1 MQSGTNEI
9 SYRYDA
15 SGNRLYLDQTGC
27 ESLEYGY
34 LTGNIL
40 CYNYKYDT
48 AREEYADCS
57 YDNNGNLLS
66 KTGVP
71 VNITNTYDGFNRLIS
86 SAAGEN
92 PVSLSYEYNGDG
104 LRTAKTAK
112 GTRTDFIWDGDR
124 LVCEISGES
133 VTVYKYG
140 NRLFGFEK
148 DGVKKYYN
156 FNGHGDVTGITNSS
170 YTQIKSYEYDA
181 FGVEKN
187 PDPAD
192 TNPFRYCAEYY
203 DAETGYIYLRARY
216 YDVKDGR
223 FISEDPAKDGLNWYV
238 YCGNNPVNFVDPFGL
253 FDYNTKLSKSNHYSD
268 DVKVLQNELAWWGYY
283 KGAIDGYFGNQT
295 LSAVNAYKNAK
306 GLWNFGQY
314 NGVVG
319 VTTWES
325 LGLIYRTKDD
335 IAAGVQIVTNDCIQ
349 VYDIT
354 TPFNKLLN
362 TAKTEA
368 EKWYNTC
375 NAIWFYKKVNH
386 ECDWDIKRPIP
397 WFNAMRISYPGS
409 SSSYVVYRD
418 HYTTPEELGNFLY
431 GYAGTAAKFSEDI
444 LIAGSIFASRIWKKN
459 PTQQAIWGEFTDHTS
474 IRKGIRYYN
483 EGY

>member
-1 MQSGTNEI
+1 M
-9 SYRYDA
+9 
-15 SGNRLYLDQTGC
+15 DQTGQ

-48 AREEYADCS
+48 AREEYADYS
-57 YDNNGNLLS
+57 YDNNGNLSS

-112 GTRTDFIWDGDR
+112 GTRTEFIWVGDR

-170 YTQIKSYEYDA
+170 YSQIKSYEYDA

-223 FISEDPAKDGLNWYV
+223 FISEDPHWNVNNMIYGDNENTHPDISVIIQSTNLYV
-238 YCGNNPVNFVDPFGL
+238 YCINNPIKYRDPSGHILPGDKYEFGEHSDTYKILVDLGNRWWQYNVATRNQYSNLANEVRRLARAKTPIQYAQNKVINQIHANAKVATDYQSNMINGISGILYQLQGNNYIEDSTTFLIGMAYGKWNYKQNPNWQVPYPYFNGKNMNVDNNKNWQAWMY
-253 FDYNTKLSKSNHYSD
+253 FDGMLMAGD
-268 DVKVLQNELAWWGYY
+268 D
-283 KGAIDGYFGNQT
+283 FGN
-295 LSAVNAYKNAK
+295 LNMAYVGYKMGLPEYIYKNFATTDGKDAFWVQYGISLAK
-306 GLWNFGQY
+306 CG
-314 NGVVG
+314 
-319 VTTWES
+319 
-325 LGLIYRTKDD
+325 R
-335 IAAGVQIVTNDCIQ
+335 
-349 VYDIT
+349 
-354 TPFNKLLN
+354 
-362 TAKTEA
+362 
-368 EKWYNTC
+368 
-375 NAIWFYKKVNH
+375 
-386 ECDWDIKRPIP
+386 
-397 WFNAMRISYPGS
+397 
-409 SSSYVVYRD
+409 
-418 HYTTPEELGNFLY
+418 
-431 GYAGTAAKFSEDI
+431 
-444 LIAGSIFASRIWKKN
+444 
-459 PTQQAIWGEFTDHTS
+459 
-474 IRKGIRYYN
+474 
-483 EGY
+483 

>member
-15 SGNRLYLDQTGC
+15 SGNRLYLDQTGQ

-48 AREEYADCS
+48 AREEYADYS

-86 SAAGEN
+86 SAAGET

-112 GTRTDFIWDGDR
+112 GTRTEFIWDGDR
-124 LVCEISGES
+124 LVCEMSGES

-156 FNGHGDVTGITNSS
+156 FNGHGDVTGITDSA
-170 YTQIKSYEYDA
+170 YTLIKSYEYDA

-216 YDVKDGR
+216 YDVRDGR

-238 YCGNNPVNFVDPFGL
+238 YCGNNPVNFVDPSGNDAIIITPKPVVSEHASIIVQDSRTDKWYYFYWSLWSAWFPEVPKEALTSLDTFNKWNTDMGFRQNSTNYVKATYVEGDFSASVDYFIDL
-253 FDYNTKLSKSNHYSD
+253 VYNTHIIDIPLMSGGKSYINTGY
-268 DVKVLQNELAWWGYY
+268 NLAWANCWQKTK
-283 KGAIDGYFGNQT
+283 KGFSKGNI
-295 LSAVNAYKNAK
+295 
-306 GLWNFGQY
+306 
-314 NGVVG
+314 NGVSVKEFLSF
-319 VTTWES
+319 T
-325 LGLIYRTKDD
+325 D
-335 IAAGVQIVTNDCIQ
+335 IAIPTLGSNDLSYIF
-349 VYDIT
+349 
-354 TPFNKLLN
+354 FNQRFTK
-362 TAKTEA
+362 AEA
-368 EKWYNTC
+368 DNDVRW
-375 NAIWFYKKVNH
+375 
-386 ECDWDIKRPIP
+386 
-397 WFNAMRISYPGS
+397 
-409 SSSYVVYRD
+409 
-418 HYTTPEELGNFLY
+418 
-431 GYAGTAAKFSEDI
+431 AAKYGEAPSKYTNYIQYTFYERGKRY
-444 LIAGSIFASRIWKKN
+444 A
-459 PTQQAIWGEFTDHTS
+459 AI
-474 IRKGIRYYN
+474 K
-483 EGY
+483 

>member
-1 MQSGTNEI
+1 M
-9 SYRYDA
+9 
-15 SGNRLYLDQTGC
+15 DQTGQ

-48 AREEYADCS
+48 AREEYADYS

-112 GTRTDFIWDGDR
+112 GTRTEFIWDGDR

-170 YTQIKSYEYDA
+170 YSQIKSYEYDA

-187 PDPAD
+187 PDPGD

-238 YCGNNPVNFVDPFGL
+238 YCGNNPVNFIDPSGNDAIIITPRPAVSEHASIIVQDSRTDKWYYFYWSIWSAWFPEVPKEALTSLDAFNKWNTDMGFRQNSTNYVKATYVEGDFSASVDYFIDL
-253 FDYNTKLSKSNHYSD
+253 VYNTHIIDIPLMSGGKSYINTRYNLVWANCWQKTKKGFSK
-268 DVKVLQNELAWWGYY
+268 
-283 KGAIDGYFGNQT
+283 GNI
-295 LSAVNAYKNAK
+295 
-306 GLWNFGQY
+306 
-314 NGVVG
+314 NGVSVKEFLSF
-319 VTTWES
+319 TDQFIPT
-325 LGLIYRTKDD
+325 LGSNDLSYIFFNQRFTKAEAD
-335 IAAGVQIVTNDCIQ
+335 ND
-349 VYDIT
+349 VR
-354 TPFNKLLN
+354 
-362 TAKTEA
+362 
-368 EKWYNTC
+368 W
-375 NAIWFYKKVNH
+375 
-386 ECDWDIKRPIP
+386 
-397 WFNAMRISYPGS
+397 
-409 SSSYVVYRD
+409 
-418 HYTTPEELGNFLY
+418 
-431 GYAGTAAKFSEDI
+431 AAKYGEVPSKTNYIQYKFYERGKRY
-444 LIAGSIFASRIWKKN
+444 A
-459 PTQQAIWGEFTDHTS
+459 AI
-474 IRKGIRYYN
+474 K
-483 EGY
+483 

>member
-1 MQSGTNEI
+1 M
-9 SYRYDA
+9 
-15 SGNRLYLDQTGC
+15 DQTGQ

-48 AREEYADCS
+48 AREEYADYS

-86 SAAGEN
+86 SAAGET

-156 FNGHGDVTGITNSS
+156 FNGHGDVTGIKDSS
-170 YTQIKSYEYDA
+170 YSQIKSYEYDA

-335 IAAGVQIVTNDCIQ
+335 IAAGVEISMIELKQYKNFSAPINRALHNVSA
-349 VYDIT
+349 
-354 TPFNKLLN
+354 
-362 TAKTEA
+362 TAKTL
-368 EKWYNTC
+368 NTVSTVVGFMGHKYTGKL
-375 NAIWFYKKVNH
+375 AKGAWFLTQVYHKNP
-386 ECDWDIKRPIP
+386 WDIKRANP
-397 WFNAMRISYPGS
+397 WNSTIGANTYPGWNTKVM
-409 SSSYVVYRD
+409 YNNNLM
-418 HYTTPEELGNFLY
+418 TPEELGNYTYGYIGKALGFNLAELY
-431 GYAGTAAKFSEDI
+431 GGSWAAAGFPISGKELSNEFSDWS
-444 LIAGSIFASRIWKKN
+444 SIKK
-459 PTQQAIWGEFTDHTS
+459 G
-474 IRKGIRYYN
+474 YN
-483 EGY
+483 GY